1 MVVKESLYKAYHR
14 LWTKL
19 KEVLESLKYVVILTD
34 NIFQHHL
41 ILSLENRLVEL
52 LSQLLCFLV
61 NLAGVKRDSQAS
73 TSLFSWQI
81 ISM

>member
-1 MVVKESLYKAYHR
+1 M
-14 LWTKL
+14 L
-19 KEVLESLKYVVILTD
+19 KSLKYVVILTD
-34 NIFQHHL
+34 RIFQHHL

-73 TSLFSWQI
+73 TSVQLAENVSVQCKSDALSPLPKPWNK
-81 ISM
+81 